1 MERFFHNTMYAAR
14 WILAPVYF
22 GLSFAL
28 LLLALKFFQEVIH
41 VLPHI
46 FEYTEADLILFV
58 FLGRSICDSV
68 TSTIT
73 SSSSLNF

>member
-41 VLPHI
+41 VHI
-46 FEYTEADLILFV
+46 
-58 FLGRSICDSV
+58 
-68 TSTIT
+68 
-73 SSSSLNF
+73 SLNILKPT